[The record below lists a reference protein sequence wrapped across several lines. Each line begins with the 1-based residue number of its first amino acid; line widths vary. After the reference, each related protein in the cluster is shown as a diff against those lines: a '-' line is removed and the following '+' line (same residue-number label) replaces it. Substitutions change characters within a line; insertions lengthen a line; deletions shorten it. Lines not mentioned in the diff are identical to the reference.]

1 VKDADKFERGL
12 TEHFP
17 LPMEWI
23 IGAPVTEQDLDADG
37 ESFLAFA
44 SVFGVA
50 PPKANPD
57 AEPPAALRS
66 S

>member
-1 VKDADKFERGL
+1 MKEPQDFERRL

-23 IGAPVTEQDLDADG
+23 IGAPVTEADLAADG

-44 SVFGVA
+44 AAFGVK
-50 PPKANPD
+50 PPQPQTQEA
-57 AEPPAALRS
+57 
-66 S
+66 